1 MTEPQSSAFGETLKA
16 WRARR
21 HLSQLDLALDANV
34 SARHISFM
42 ETGRSKP
49 SREMVLQLAE
59 TMSLPLRA
67 RNDLLEQAGYVRAFA
82 ETGLDAETLG
92 PVRMALDHMLASH
105 MPYPALIC
113 DRHWTLVDAN
123 PAARALLAPLHIDG
137 DVQNMVRM
145 VVTNPIAKTLILNW
159 TEVVRDFAG
168 RLRLEVSR
176 SGGDPVLRE
185 LLDLV
190 RIDGEAPE
198 QDRTSA
204 RPFIPVLLRHGES
217 TLSLMSMLAEF
228 GTARDITIGDLRIEL
243 FFPGDGATETFL
255 RTAAEGFFK

>member
-1 MTEPQSSAFGETLKA
+1 MTAPHASPFGETLKV
-16 WRARR
+16 WRTRR

-34 SARHISFM
+34 SSRHISFL

-67 RNDLLEQAGYVRAFA
+67 RNDLLEQAGFVRAFA

-113 DRHWTLVDAN
+113 DRHWTLIDAN
-123 PAARALLAPLHIDG
+123 PAARALLSPLHG
-137 DVQNMVRM
+137 ASGETNLVRM
-145 VVTNPIAKTLILNW
+145 IATNPMAQQMIVNW
-159 TEVVRDFAG
+159 AEVIQDFAG

-176 SGGDPVLRE
+176 SGGDPVLRA

-190 RIDGEAPE
+190 RVATGERE
-198 QDRTSA
+198 EDRTST

-243 FFPGDGATETFL
+243 FFPGDGATEQFF
-255 RTAAEGFFK
+255 RAAAVLPS

>member
-1 MTEPQSSAFGETLKA
+1 MTEPQLSAFGETLKA
-16 WRARR
+16 WRTRR

-34 SARHISFM
+34 SARHISFL

-82 ETGLDAETLG
+82 EVGLDAETLG
-92 PVRMALDHMLASH
+92 PVRMALNHMLASH

-113 DRHWTLVDAN
+113 DRHWSLIDAN
-123 PAARALLAPLHIDG
+123 PAARALLSPLLRDG
-137 DVQNMVRM
+137 EVPNMVRM
-145 VVTNPIAKTLILNW
+145 VVANPVAKTMIVNW
-159 TEVVRDFAG
+159 QEVVRDFAG
-168 RLRLEVSR
+168 RLRLEVTR
-176 SGGDPVLRE
+176 SGGDPILRE

-190 RIDGEAPE
+190 RVAADASEEERA
-198 QDRTSA
+198 TS
-204 RPFIPVLLRHGES
+204 RPFIPVLLRHGET

-228 GTARDITIGDLRIEL
+228 GTARDITISDLRIEL
-243 FFPGDGATETFL
+243 FFPGDTLTEQAL
-255 RTAAEGFFK
+255 RMAI

>member
-1 MTEPQSSAFGETLKA
+1 MTDPHSSAFGDTLKA

-34 SARHISFM
+34 SARHISFL

-67 RNDLLEQAGYVRAFA
+67 RNELLEQAGYVRAFA

-92 PVRMALDHMLASH
+92 PVRMALNHMLASH
-105 MPYPALIC
+105 MPYPALIF
-113 DRHWTLVDAN
+113 DRHWTLIDAN
-123 PAARALLAPLHIDG
+123 AAAQALLAPLLVEGSDP
-137 DVQNMVRM
+137 NMVRM
-145 VVTNPIAKTLILNW
+145 VATNPAARTLILNW
-159 TEVVRDFAG
+159 PEIMHDFAG

-176 SGGDPVLRE
+176 SGGDPILRE

-190 RIDGEAPE
+190 RVDGEAPE
-198 QDRTSA
+198 TDRASV
-204 RPFIPVLLRHGES
+204 RPFIPVLLRHGED
-217 TLSLMSMLAEF
+217 TLSLISMLAEF
-228 GTARDITIGDLRIEL
+228 GTARDITISDLRIEL
-243 FFPGDGATETFL
+243 FFPGDTPTEQFLRKSATELST
-255 RTAAEGFFK
+255 